1 MPIPK
6 PAPRR
11 STSTAT
17 QRRSPTKKPRTNSR
31 LKLDILGLILVA
43 LGLGLSATLLI
54 PSTTEVGNFIG
65 STAAFGIRYVFGI
78 ASYLVGITI
87 FASGIWI
94 CLGKQINY
102 VKVAKATFAVM
113 LFLTAIHIFFAPT
126 ERQVSDLIEPSVM
139 QRYGGFIG
147 GQISY
152 LLVGLIGRF
161 GARILMI
168 LPVIGGIL
176 VIVDKPLPELLA
188 PIEAIIV
195 RFLRDTSSNAAARA
209 AAMKASAGSAKQSSS
224 RAQDRVFGEQQDNDE
239 DDYLA
244 PDSSLDPVKP
254 SAKRKEFVRSPDLQ
268 PVVGGSVTP
277 EVVPS
282 TLTPRKSLF
291 DLDSEPQTSDVVGD
305 DGTGG
310 AGDTPKPIEPAS
322 KLVFQMP
329 STSLLAPAVPL
340 ANPQAGASEA
350 RRQRI
355 IQCLEDFG
363 IGAEIERISYGPTI
377 TRYEVAL
384 ERGIKVSK
392 IVSLADNLA
401 MDLAA
406 IDVRVEAPIPG
417 RSAIGIEVPTDT
429 PTPVMLRECLESPEF
444 KNAAGRL
451 TFVLGKDVT
460 GNVRVADL
468 AKMPHLLVGGSTG
481 SGKSVGLNVLITSL
495 IYRNSPRELK
505 FLMIDPKKVELSLYA
520 GIPHLAS
527 PVVTNPKQAPSV
539 FKQAIRE
546 MESRYDKF
554 ARLGTRNIE
563 GYNTKVDELER
574 LPYWVLVVDELA
586 DLMMTS
592 GPEIETCI
600 CRLAQ
605 LARATGIHLVIATQ
619 RPSVNVIT
627 GTIKANISSRIAFA
641 VNSAVDSRTILDQV
655 GADRLIGRGDMLF
668 MPMDAAKP
676 FRIQGAFLSEG
687 ETEALV
693 KFLRHQGSPNYDVQP
708 STLAE
713 ASNEADQAE
722 SGHEDDLFE
731 SAVRLVVTGGSASTS
746 MLQRR
751 FKIGYT
757 RAARLVDMM
766 EHKGIVGAL
775 DGAKPR
781 EILISRD
788 EMESMFGTPEM
799 HMEE

>member
-1 MPIPK
+1 MPVTK
-6 PAPRR
+6 QAPRR
-11 STSTAT
+11 SSTTSA
-17 QRRSPTKKPRTNSR
+17 QRRTTTKKPRANTR
-31 LKLDILGLILVA
+31 LKLDIFGLILIA
-43 LGLGLSATLLI
+43 LGLGISATMLV
-54 PSTTEVGNFIG
+54 PSTTQVGNYIG
-65 STAAFGIRYVFGI
+65 STAVFGIRYVFGI
-78 ASYLVGITI
+78 AGFLVGPTI
-87 FASGIWI
+87 LGSGVWI
-94 CLGKQINY
+94 CLGKQVNY
-102 VKVAKATFAVM
+102 IRIVKSTIAI
-113 LFLTAIHIFFAPT
+113 LLILTGIHLFFAPP
-126 ERQVSDLIEPSVM
+126 ERQISDLISTSVL
-139 QRYGGFIG
+139 QRFGGFIG

-152 LLVGLIGRF
+152 LMVSLIGRL
-161 GARILMI
+161 GAQILI
-168 LPVIGGIL
+168 VLPVLAGML
-176 VIVDKPLPELLA
+176 VLVDKPLPELLG
-188 PIEAIIV
+188 PIEALV
-195 RFLRDTSSNAAARA
+195 LRIAKETSSKAAI
-209 AAMKASAGSAKQSSS
+209 KASNLKSGRASTDASSS
-224 RAQDRVFGEQQDNDE
+224 RAQNRVFGAH
-239 DDYLA
+239 DDFGDGDDQTDVL
-244 PDSSLDPVKP
+244 PTDTSKVVP
-254 SAKRKEFVRSPDLQ
+254 KRKEFVRSP
-268 PVVGGSVTP
+268 VVVDDQHTRPFDGAP
-277 EVVPS
+277 ADN
-282 TLTPRKSLF
+282 KSLF
-291 DLDSEPQTSDVVGD
+291 DVDDDGPVEETIGD
-305 DGTGG
+305 DGAGGTGS
-310 AGDTPKPIEPAS
+310 DSSVEQPVS
-322 KLVFQMP
+322 KAAFQMP
-329 STSLLAPAVPL
+329 PTSLLAPAVPL

-563 GYNTKVDELER
+563 GYNAKVDELEK

-592 GPEIETCI
+592 GPEIETGI

-687 ETEALV
+687 ETESLV

-713 ASNEADQAE
+713 ATSDAE
-722 SGHEDDLFE
+722 SADTGHEDDLFE

-766 EHKGIVGAL
+766 EQKGIVGAL

-788 EMESMFGTPEM
+788 EMEAMFGDPGSP
-799 HMEE
+799 MEEV